1 VDAPKKGSPSPF
13 IIERRKCLSD
23 KGAGIELKH
32 RVFFKELVNLIHQS
46 LWCIACY
53 DFPVNEG
60 VHGLGTFTA
69 IPETAVFDDIEIR
82 VPLQYFKRC
91 LRTTRKIADTKFDY
105 WFQRD
110 HLTAVML
117 PFFNLNVN
125 HSPLIELV

>member
-1 VDAPKKGSPSPF
+1 MRQKKAHSDS
-13 IIERRKCLSD
+13 IYIERRKCRSA
-23 KGAGIELKH
+23 KEAGIELKH
-32 RVFFKELVNLIHQS
+32 RVFFEELIYFIHQS

-60 VHGLGTFTA
+60 VHGLGTFA
-69 IPETAVFDDIEIR
+69 AVPETAVFDDIEIR

-117 PFFNLNVN
+117 PFFILNVN
-125 HSPLIELV
+125 HSSLIELV